1 VSRRERIDRFETED
15 ATQVMDRGSIFGGG
29 GGGGDGGGDD
39 FDIASLLPR
48 LDDHPGPAR
57 RIPSARAAA
66 MVRSITDIALQP
78 PMVLPEGT
86 RPALPPAP
94 EIAPRRAAPR
104 RVVALLAAA
113 VVVTA
118 VGAATAAVWVAT
130 VQPAPAPIP
139 VPAPAPAPRRVPAVE
154 PPEEELIIEEEDTL
168 DEELAQEEEQ
178 ETLDMPAEIV
188 SAKRDRERRP
198 ALRELAE
205 DAPPEDILAL
215 ANTRRKEKRWRDA
228 DALYRRVMVRHKG
241 SDASVFAAV
250 ASAALHLDRLGDPA
264 GALRRYRR
272 ALRVQPSGAL
282 AEEARW
288 GVAESLRAVDDTD
301 AEAEALRAFLAS
313 HRDSVN
319 APAAQRRLSEIA
331 RLR

>member
-1 VSRRERIDRFETED
+1 MSRRERIDRFETED
-15 ATQVMDRGSIFGGG
+15 ATQVMDRGRIFSGGG
-29 GGGGDGGGDD
+29 GGSGDGDGGGGGGDD

-66 MVRSITDIALQP
+66 MVRSITDIALSP

-94 EIAPRRAAPR
+94 EIAPRRSAPR

-113 VVVTA
+113 MVVTA

-130 VQPAPAPIP
+130 VQPAPAPRP
-139 VPAPAPAPRRVPAVE
+139 TPAAE

-188 SAKRDRERRP
+188 SAKRERQRRP
-198 ALRELAE
+198 VERELAD
-205 DAPPEDILAL
+205 DAPPEDILSL
-215 ANTRRKEKRWRDA
+215 ANNRRKEKRWRDA

-241 SDASVFAAV
+241 SDASVVAAV
-250 ASAALHLDRLGDPA
+250 ASAALHLDRLDDPA

-288 GVAESLRAVDDTD
+288 GVAESLRVLDDTD

-313 HRDSVN
+313 HRDSAN
-319 APAAQRRLSEIA
+319 APAARRRLSEIA